1 VDNFTKTVDNLS
13 HIVDKY
19 VYNYATIYLCLTYYA
34 LTVGVC
40 LKYPIK
46 PQTQYLPVLNVR
58 IRCLRN
64 KPHLRNSPMD
74 FLSLYIYFIY
84 AMIGISGLLIIL
96 AIYECFSPG
105 NKWIF
110 WVSSAMG
117 LAWLWGYI
125 LY

>member
-1 VDNFTKTVDNLS
+1 MDNFTKSVDNLS

-46 PQTQYLPVLNVR
+46 PQTQYPHVLNVR
-58 IRCLRN
+58 IKCLRN
-64 KPHLRNSPMD
+64 KPHLRNNPM
-74 FLSLYIYFIY
+74 LSLYIYFIY
-84 AMIGISGLLIIL
+84 ALIVISGLLIIA

-110 WVSSAMG
+110 WVSALLG
-117 LAWLWGYI
+117 IGWIAGYV
-125 LY
+125 L